1 MPLPPTKTSPPIKTP
16 TYSNTRGRKGTR
28 STTAPLT
35 LLPIASTPG
44 TTITATAFASIESVR
59 VYLAITISARINIVY
74 KRVTNIA
81 KDVQAMDR

>member
-1 MPLPPTKTSPPIKTP
+1 MPPPPTKTSPPIKTP
-16 TYSNTRGRKGTR
+16 TYSSIRSRRGTH
-28 STTAPLT
+28 STAAPIF
-35 LLPIASTPG
+35 LPIASTPG